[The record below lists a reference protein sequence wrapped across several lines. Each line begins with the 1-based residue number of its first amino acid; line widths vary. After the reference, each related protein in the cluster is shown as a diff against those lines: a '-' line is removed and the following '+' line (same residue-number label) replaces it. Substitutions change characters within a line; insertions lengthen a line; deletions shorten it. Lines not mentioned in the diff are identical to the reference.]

1 MTLNVVQD
9 RPCAELLPSRR
20 HFALTRLIAFARMR
34 LARGVPTPSQRVIHA
49 LDRDQTAAEMYVA
62 SFGFWLLLTCYIAAA
77 LPLHPAA
84 AVIAAAVMA
93 QFAIQLSV
101 VGVALA
107 TGLVTRAENRVKLN
121 SVVLM
126 TAVLLVSSYV
136 ATLPGDVRYAAWVC
150 LGAIAAN
157 AAAAAILW
165 LLRHSVR
172 AAEEQCAG

>member
-1 MTLNVVQD
+1 MTLNVVHD

-20 HFALTRLIAFARMR
+20 HFAVTRLIAFARMR
-34 LARGVPTPSQRVIHA
+34 TARGVPDAAARTIHA
-49 LDRDQTAAEMYVA
+49 IDRDQTAAEMHAA
-62 SFGFWLLLTCYIAAA
+62 SFGFWLLLTCYIAAV

-84 AVIAAAVMA
+84 AAIAAAVIA

-101 VGVALA
+101 VGVALL

-136 ATLPGDVRYAAWVC
+136 ATLDGSVRYAAWLC
-150 LGAIAAN
+150 LGAMAVN
-157 AAAAAILW
+157 AAAAVLLW
-165 LLRHSVR
+165 FLRDSVR
-172 AAEEQCAG
+172 AAEERCVR